1 VPVIAERFSRLA
13 GDDLDRVTIAR
24 LCALAFLHDIGK
36 ANLGFQ
42 SRWQAGVRGAGH
54 IAELAWLFRG
64 SGSEALCA
72 AAFEA
77 LRAPLWE
84 I

>member
-1 VPVIAERFSRLA
+1 MIAERFSRLA

-24 LCALAFLHDIGK
+24 LCALAFLHDTGK

-72 AAFEA
+72 AACEA